1 MTQLTSTDQPPLALE
16 NVQKRFRQGGL
27 DVLALKG
34 ISLTVSGGDFVAIM
48 GPSGSGK
55 STLLHVIAGL
65 TDATAGRVLVHGQDL
80 ARLPDRRLTALRRRQ
95 IGVVFQA
102 FNLIPTLSVRDN
114 IALPVLA
121 DGRPCDHDRLQ
132 RLAILLGIADKL
144 DRRPG
149 KLSGGEQQRVAIAR
163 ALLPAPAIIL
173 ADEPT
178 GSLDS
183 DAGQN
188 LCQLLRLCCEQE
200 HQTILLV
207 THEPSV
213 AAWARRTLVLK
224 DGQLHG
230 ELAAN
235 SQNNPQALAAA
246 YQDIITT

>member
-1 MTQLTSTDQPPLALE
+1 MSQPNDQSSLPLVVE
-16 NVQKRFRQGGL
+16 NLHKRFRQEGVDIPALNG
-27 DVLALKG
+27 VSLA
-34 ISLTVSGGDFVAIM
+34 VPDGDFVAIM

-65 TDATAGRVLVHGQDL
+65 TNATSGQVRIHGMDIATL
-80 ARLPDRRLTALRRRQ
+80 SDRRMTALRRRQ

-102 FNLIPTLSVRDN
+102 FNLIPTLSVQDN
-114 IALPVLA
+114 ITLPVQA
-121 DGRPCDHDRLQ
+121 DGRACDLGRLL
-132 RLAILLGIADKL
+132 RITSLLGIDDKL

-183 DAGQN
+183 EAGQN
-188 LCQLLRLCCEQE
+188 LCRLLRTCCEQE
-200 HQTILLV
+200 KQTILLV

-213 AAWARRTLVLK
+213 AAWARQTLVLK
-224 DGQLHG
+224 DGRLVG
-230 ELAAN
+230 KIP
-235 SQNNPQALAAA
+235 SSDQNDAQALAAA
-246 YQDIITT
+246 YQSIIQA